1 MSIQEK
7 LQNIENENLNS
18 IIDLSKLIEK
28 YRFDEN
34 CKFAIP
40 NNYSIEGV
48 CRTFREPSRKISIWE
63 AQNSNNE
70 FYDIFFREHT
80 GIILLYKKNPQA
92 IISFKLIRND
102 NLYLTQLK
110 GINLL
115 RDYCD
120 DLEKISDPIGLRYI
134 DSISL
139 MYSIFFEYAKNLVV
153 KKISIQSLK
162 NRSCDDFMVN
172 SNLEWKLLKIFD
184 EIPFWMDF
192 KQESSGDWFK
202 EIKDKNCIFS

>member
-1 MSIQEK
+1 
-7 LQNIENENLNS
+7 
-18 IIDLSKLIEK
+18 
-28 YRFDEN
+28 
-34 CKFAIP
+34 
-40 NNYSIEGV
+40 
-48 CRTFREPSRKISIWE
+48 
-63 AQNSNNE
+63 
-70 FYDIFFREHT
+70 
-80 GIILLYKKNPQA
+80 
-92 IISFKLIRND
+92 
-102 NLYLTQLK
+102 
-110 GINLL
+110 
-115 RDYCD
+115 
-120 DLEKISDPIGLRYI
+120 LEKISDPIGLRYI